1 MSWFG
6 DLIDITDNV
15 LSTVIKP
22 VKEITGAV
30 KETVEEI
37 VDDIKG

>member
-1 MSWFG
+1 MGWFT

-15 LSTVIKP
+15 LSTVTTP